1 MTNSLTKRKIPH
13 LTLGIHITIIFLF
26 VVGAILFAQWM
37 TEAQERNA
45 LINKPFNEY
54 NNEIKADI
62 KSGKITCDFIKKL
75 IVEKETFSGRHPLEY
90 SDTKTMVRAYWN
102 ANSCGFEWNW
112 WD

>member
-1 MTNSLTKRKIPH
+1 MNIIKNGVQMTNSLTKRKIPH
-13 LTLGIHITIIFLF
+13 LTLAIHITIIFLF

-62 KSGKITCDFIKKL
+62 KS
-75 IVEKETFSGRHPLEY
+75 EKETFSGRHPLEY